1 MEPYQIEHLVD
12 TIDEDEQVIQTY
24 NYWIYRFE
32 GNGAYVWARAY
43 ADDVKVVSVFG
54 PFKSPAE
61 LIPVQNRQLFREV
74 ASYLRV
80 RFTDVQM
87 LGADGYVKVP

>member
-1 MEPYQIEHLVD
+1 MAMEPYQIEHLVD

-43 ADDVKVVSVFG
+43 
-54 PFKSPAE
+54 
-61 LIPVQNRQLFREV
+61 
-74 ASYLRV
+74 
-80 RFTDVQM
+80 TDVNGGVRTCHWG
-87 LGADGYVKVP
+87 GAKVDHFGARALERVALI